1 MKIIDNISG
10 IGKIQKGCV
19 LTIGNFDGVH
29 IGHQEIL
36 KTAGKIARQKKT
48 ALAVMTFVPHPLF
61 VLNPAKAPGILTPLE
76 HKEHLLSQMGV
87 DYLILLSST
96 IELLA
101 LSPNDFVDRFVV
113 RNIKPSVLV
122 EGDDFN
128 FGAGRGG
135 NINTLKDLG
144 KEKGFDVIVIA
155 SAVAKIRDGMTVEI
169 SSTMIR
175 MMLAQGRVADAAIE
189 LGRPYRLI
197 GKIVC
202 GRGVGRRLGFP
213 TLNIDNPDQVVPS
226 AGVYAGFV
234 GTADT
239 EDVLFKSNRRIPAV
253 YSIGKAETFGNDYP
267 ILIEAHLLIENVGDL
282 AGKWLAMDFIERI
295 RGQRK
300 FANEKDLSAQ
310 IAKDCKTAEK
320 LLAAE
325 ARTSV
330 RETN

>member
-36 KTAGKIARQKKT
+36 KTAGQIARQKKT
-48 ALAVMTFVPHPLF
+48 AFAVITFEPHPLA
-61 VLNPAKAPGILTPLE
+61 VLNPTKAPGILTSLKL
-76 HKEHLLSQMGV
+76 KEYLLSQMSV
-87 DYLILLSST
+87 DYLILLPST

-113 RNIKPSVLV
+113 QNIKPSVLA

-144 KEKGFDVIVIA
+144 KEKGFDVIVVA
-155 SAVAKIRDGMTVEI
+155 SAVAKIRDGTTVEV

-197 GKIVC
+197 GKIVR

-234 GTADT
+234 GTADS
-239 EDVLFKSNRRIPAV
+239 EDVLFKSNQRIPAV
-253 YSIGKAETFGNDYP
+253 YSIGKAETFGDDYP
-267 ILIEAHLLIENVGDL
+267 MLIEAHLLIENVGDL

-295 RGQRK
+295 RGQQK
-300 FANEKDLSAQ
+300 FANEKELSAQ

-320 LLAAE
+320 ILATE

>member
-10 IGKIQKGCV
+10 IGKIQKGCA

-36 KTAGKIARQKKT
+36 KTAGQIARQKKT
-48 ALAVMTFVPHPLF
+48 ALAVMTFEPHPLA
-61 VLNPAKAPGILTPLE
+61 VLNPTKAPGILTPLKL
-76 HKEHLLSQMGV
+76 KEYLLSQMGV
-87 DYLILLSST
+87 DYLILLPST

-113 RNIKPSVLV
+113 QNIKPSVLV

-135 NINTLKDLG
+135 NVNTMKDLG
-144 KEKGFDVIVIA
+144 KEKGFDVIVVA
-155 SAVAKIRDGMTVEI
+155 SAVAKIRDGTTIEV

-175 MMLAQGRVADAAIE
+175 MMITQDRVADAAIE

-197 GKIVC
+197 GKIVG

-213 TLNIDNPDQVVPS
+213 TLNMERPNQVVPG

-239 EDVLFKSNRRIPAV
+239 EDVLFKSKQRIPAV
-253 YSIGKAETFGNDYP
+253 YSIGKAETFGDDYP
-267 ILIEAHLLIENVGDL
+267 MLIEAHLLIENVGDL

-300 FANEKDLSAQ
+300 FANEKELSDQ

-320 LLAAE
+320 ILATDAL
-325 ARTSV
+325 T
-330 RETN
+330 

>member
-10 IGKIQKGCV
+10 IGKIQKRCV

-29 IGHQEIL
+29 IGHQKIL
-36 KTAGKIARQKKT
+36 KTAGQIARQKKT
-48 ALAVMTFVPHPLF
+48 AFAVVTFEPHPLA
-61 VLNPAKAPGILTPLE
+61 VLNPAKAPGILTPLKL
-76 HKEHLLSQMGV
+76 KEYLLSQMGV
-87 DYLILLSST
+87 DYLILLPST

-113 RNIKPSVLV
+113 QNIKPSVLV

-128 FGAGRGG
+128 FGQGRGG

-144 KEKGFDVIVIA
+144 KEKGFDVIVVA
-155 SAVAKIRDGMTVEI
+155 SAVAKVGDGTTVEV

-197 GKIVC
+197 GKIIS
-202 GRGVGRRLGFP
+202 GRGVGKCLGFP
-213 TLNIDNPDQVVPS
+213 TLNMERPNQVVPG

-239 EDVLFKSNRRIPAV
+239 EDVLFRANQRIPAA
-253 YSIGKAETFGNDYP
+253 YSVGKAETFGDDYP
-267 ILIEAHLLIENVGDL
+267 MLIEAHLLIENVGDL

-295 RGQRK
+295 RDQKRFVSK
-300 FANEKDLSAQ
+300 ETLIEQ
-310 IAKDCKTAEK
+310 IGIDCKQAMQVLPRDCK
-320 LLAAE
+320 
-325 ARTSV
+325 V
-330 RETN
+330 

>member
-10 IGKIQKGCV
+10 TGKIEKGCV

-36 KTAGKIARQKKT
+36 KTAGQIARQKKN
-48 ALAVMTFVPHPLF
+48 AFAVITFEPHPLA
-61 VLNPAKAPGILTPLE
+61 VLNPTKAPGILTPL
-76 HKEHLLSQMGV
+76 KLKKYFLSQMGV
-87 DYLILLSST
+87 DYLILLPST

-113 RNIKPSVLV
+113 QNIKPSVLV

-144 KEKGFDVIVIA
+144 KEKGFDVIVVA
-155 SAVAKIRDGMTVEI
+155 SAVAKIRDGTTIEV

-175 MMLAQGRVADAAIE
+175 RMLAQGRVADAAIE

-197 GKIVC
+197 GKIVR

-213 TLNIDNPDQVVPS
+213 TLNMECPNQVVPG

-239 EDVLFKSNRRIPAV
+239 EDVLFKSNQRIPAI

-267 ILIEAHLLIENVGDL
+267 MLIEAHLLIENVGDL

-295 RGQRK
+295 RGQQK
-300 FANEKDLSAQ
+300 FANEKELSAQ

-320 LLAAE
+320 ILATE

>member
-1 MKIIDNISG
+1 VKIIDNISG

-29 IGHQEIL
+29 IGHQKIL
-36 KTAGKIARQKKT
+36 KTAGQIARQKKT
-48 ALAVMTFVPHPLF
+48 VLAVMTFVPHPLF
-61 VLNPAKAPGILTPLE
+61 VLNPAKAPGILMPLE
-76 HKEHLLSQMGV
+76 YKEHLLSQMGV
-87 DYLILLSST
+87 DYLILLPST

-128 FGAGRGG
+128 FGVGRGG
-135 NINTLKDLG
+135 NVNTLKDLS
-144 KEKGFDVIVIA
+144 KEKDFDVIVVA
-155 SAVAKIRDGMTVEI
+155 SAVAKIRDGTTVEV

-175 MMLAQGRVADAAIE
+175 MMLTQGRVAEAAIE

-197 GKIVC
+197 GKIVR
-202 GRGVGRRLGFP
+202 GRGVGRHLGFP
-213 TLNIDNPDQVVPS
+213 TLNMEYPNQVVPG

-267 ILIEAHLLIENVGDL
+267 MLIEAHLLIENVGDL
-282 AGKWLAMDFIERI
+282 VGKWLAMDFIEKI
-295 RGQRK
+295 RDQKRFVSKEGLI
-300 FANEKDLSAQ
+300 EQ
-310 IAKDCKTAEK
+310 IGVDCKQAMQVLPRDSNLQK
-320 LLAAE
+320 DG
-325 ARTSV
+325 
-330 RETN
+330 N